1 MYDKKMW
8 NDKRYHSLDYYLK
21 NTYGTKMYKLALNA
35 GMTCPNRDG
44 RLGTTGCIF
53 CSQGGSG
60 EFAASKYLSI
70 PEQIEEAKL
79 LINTKVKRSIKIGD
93 DSYNVSDDGLTPE
106 DAKLNKVKY
115 IAYFQAYTNTY
126 APINYLRKVFYEAIK
141 SSDVEIISIATRPD
155 CLGPDVLDLIAEINR
170 IKPVWIEL
178 GLQTMHEKT
187 AKVIKRG
194 YKLNVFENAVN
205 DLNKIGVNII
215 VHLILGLPG
224 ETEQDMLDTINYIA
238 KQHIHGVKLQL
249 LHILKNT
256 ALVNLMPSMHI
267 LTMEE
272 YTDLVIKCIERL
284 PQEIV
289 IHRLTGDGP
298 KGTLLAPLWSKDKLT
313 VMNTINHKMKEQDTW
328 QGKYCD

>member
-44 RLGTTGCIF
+44 KLGTTGCIF

-60 EFAASKYLSI
+60 EFAASRYLSI

-79 LINTKVKRSIKIGD
+79 LINTKVRRSIKVGD

-106 DAKLNKVKY
+106 DAKLKKVKY

-155 CLGPDVLDLIAEINR
+155 CLGPEVLDLIAEINR

-178 GLQTMHEKT
+178 GLQTIHEKT

-194 YKLNVFENAVN
+194 YKLNVFETAVN

-224 ETEQDMLDTINYIA
+224 EAEKDILDTINYIA
-238 KQHIHGVKLQL
+238 KQNVQGVKLQL

-267 LTMEE
+267 LTMDE

-284 PQEIV
+284 PQEMV

>member
-44 RLGTTGCIF
+44 KLGTTGCIF

-79 LINTKVKRSIKIGD
+79 LINTKVKRSIKVGD

-106 DAKLNKVKY
+106 DAKLNNVKY

>member
-126 APINYLRKVFYEAIK
+126 APINYLRKIFYEAIK

>member
-44 RLGTTGCIF
+44 KLGTTGCIF

-70 PEQIEEAKL
+70 PEQIVEAKL
-79 LINTKVKRSIKIGD
+79 LINTKVKRSIKVGD
-93 DSYNVSDDGLTPE
+93 DSYNVSDDGLTSE
-106 DAKLNKVKY
+106 DAKLKKVKY

-126 APINYLRKVFYEAIK
+126 APINYLRKVFYEAVK

-178 GLQTMHEKT
+178 GLQTIHEKT

-194 YKLNVFENAVN
+194 YKLNVFETAVN

-238 KQHIHGVKLQL
+238 KQQIHGVKLQL

-284 PQEIV
+284 PQEMV

-328 QGKYCD
+328 QGKFCD

>member
-44 RLGTTGCIF
+44 KLGTTGCIF

-60 EFAASKYLSI
+60 EFAASRYLSI

-79 LINTKVKRSIKIGD
+79 LINTKVRRSIKVGD

-106 DAKLNKVKY
+106 DAKLKKVKY

-155 CLGPDVLDLIAEINR
+155 CLGPEVLDLIAEINR

-178 GLQTMHEKT
+178 GLQTIHEKT

-194 YKLNVFENAVN
+194 YKLNVFETSVN

-224 ETEQDMLDTINYIA
+224 EAEKDMLDTINYIA
-238 KQHIHGVKLQL
+238 KQNVQGVKLQL

-267 LTMEE
+267 LTMDE

-284 PQEIV
+284 PQEMV
-289 IHRLTGDGP
+289 ILRLTGDGP

>member
-44 RLGTTGCIF
+44 KLGTTGCIF

-79 LINTKVKRSIKIGD
+79 LINTKVKRSIKVGD
-93 DSYNVSDDGLTPE
+93 DSYNVSDDGLTSE
-106 DAKLNKVKY
+106 DAKLKKVKY

-141 SSDVEIISIATRPD
+141 SSDVEIISSATRPD
-155 CLGPDVLDLIAEINR
+155 CLGPEVLDLIAEINR

-178 GLQTMHEKT
+178 GLQTIHEKT

-194 YKLNVFENAVN
+194 YKLNVFETAVN

-238 KQHIHGVKLQL
+238 KQQIHGVKLQL

-284 PQEIV
+284 PQEMV

-328 QGKYCD
+328 QGKFCD

>member
-44 RLGTTGCIF
+44 KLGTTGCIF

-79 LINTKVKRSIKIGD
+79 LINTKVKRSIKVGD

-106 DAKLNKVKY
+106 DAKLNNVKY

-178 GLQTMHEKT
+178 GLQTIHEKT

-215 VHLILGLPG
+215 VHLILGLLG